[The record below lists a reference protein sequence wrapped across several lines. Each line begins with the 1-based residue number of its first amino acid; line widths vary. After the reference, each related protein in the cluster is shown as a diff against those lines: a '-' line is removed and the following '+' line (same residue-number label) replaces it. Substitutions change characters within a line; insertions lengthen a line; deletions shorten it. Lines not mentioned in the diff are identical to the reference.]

1 MVRSLELV
9 QYLSQGKL
17 EKTQGQQDS
26 NGCRVEHARNILCK
40 PKHRNRFIEKSVVM
54 KCKDTF
60 TFCGDD
66 YGNNN
71 MNNSHLLDHQV
82 VSVTRVHVPDII
94 S

>member
-1 MVRSLELV
+1 
-9 QYLSQGKL
+9 
-17 EKTQGQQDS
+17 
-26 NGCRVEHARNILCK
+26 
-40 PKHRNRFIEKSVVM
+40 M